1 MEKQKILV
9 VDDMVENI
17 HLLIETLKDEY
28 ALIAATNGEKALELA
43 NREPIPDMIL
53 LDIQMPVMDGYE
65 VCKKL
70 KQDKKTRHIPV
81 MFVTALNEDI
91 NEAMGLDIGAVDYIR
106 KPVKPALVKSR
117 IHNHLELKR
126 HRDHLEELVSE
137 RTHEV
142 ILTQNALI
150 ESMGALAE
158 HRDPETGGHIN
169 RTQHYIHA
177 LAVALKNHPDFEH
190 ELDEQTIDLLF
201 KTAPLHDIGK
211 VGVRDEI
218 LLKPGKLTAE
228 EFDEMK
234 LHVHFGTETIRC
246 IVAKLGH
253 TPMLKV
259 AQDIIDAHHERWD
272 GSGYPK
278 GLKGK
283 EIPLPGR
290 LMALADVYDA
300 LISVR
305 VYKAPFTHEEAVK
318 IITEGRGKHF
328 DPDVTD
334 AFLDQQ
340 EHFREIAV
348 RFADSQ
354 DDKLTLL

>member
-1 MEKQKILV
+1 MEKQKILI

-28 ALIAATNGEKALELA
+28 AMIAATNGDKALELA
-43 NREPIPDMIL
+43 SKDPIPDMIL

-65 VCKKL
+65 VCRRL
-70 KQDKKTRHIPV
+70 KQNEKTRHIPV
-81 MFVTALNEDI
+81 IFVTALNEDI

-126 HRDHLEELVSE
+126 YRDHLEELVTE
-137 RTHEV
+137 RTCEV
-142 ILTQNALI
+142 LLTQNALI

-169 RTQHYIHA
+169 RTQHYIYV
-177 LAVALKNHPDFEH
+177 LAAALKNHPDFKN
-190 ELDEQTIDLLF
+190 ELDDKTIDLLF

-211 VGVRDEI
+211 VGVRDNI
-218 LLKPGKLTAE
+218 LLKPAKLTAE

-253 TPMLKV
+253 TPMLKI
-259 AQDIIDAHHERWD
+259 AHEIIDAHHEHWD

-278 GLKGK
+278 GLKGNK
-283 EIPLPGR
+283 IPLSGR

-300 LISVR
+300 LISER
-305 VYKAPFTHEEAVK
+305 IYKPAFTHEEAVQV
-318 IITEGRGKHF
+318 ITEGRGKHF

-340 EHFREIAV
+340 EHFREIAI
-348 RFADSQ
+348 RFADAQ
-354 DDKLTLL
+354 EDKLTL